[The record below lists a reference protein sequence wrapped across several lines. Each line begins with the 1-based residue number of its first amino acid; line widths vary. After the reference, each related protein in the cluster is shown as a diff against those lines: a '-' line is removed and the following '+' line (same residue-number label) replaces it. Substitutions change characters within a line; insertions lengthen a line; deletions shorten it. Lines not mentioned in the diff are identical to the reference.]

1 MSPLWSILHDFLSSG
16 EDARDIHFFYG
27 ARTEKDLFYIDKF
40 AAITAEYPRFKFIP
54 VLSNADEDTEWQ
66 GETGFVH
73 QVVGT
78 HLKRLDLGDDLD
90 VYACGPTPMID
101 ALTPVLFMN
110 DVDTDRIYY
119 DRFTP
124 APA

>member
-66 GETGFVH
+66 GRRASSIKSLEHTSNA
-73 QVVGT
+73 
-78 HLKRLDLGDDLD
+78 LIS
-90 VYACGPTPMID
+90 AMI
-101 ALTPVLFMN
+101 
-110 DVDTDRIYY
+110 
-119 DRFTP
+119 
-124 APA
+124 